1 MTRATIQNAFFCGG
15 GPLLLLLPVLLAG
28 ASENREIGT
37 EFGSSTWPL
46 WNRRVPE
53 RLLDVPSQR

>member
-1 MTRATIQNAFFCGG
+1 MTRATIQTFFCGG

-37 EFGSSTWPL
+37 EFGSSTWYYGIEECQ
-46 WNRRVPE
+46 RGF
-53 RLLDVPSQR
+53 LDVPSQR